1 MTVTFDV
8 VNGSSLA
15 RTDVSGSE
23 SDLVTKPEL
32 TVYPVPTSDEFGF
45 SLKGVDAERV
55 EVVLMNL
62 EGKVVYNEVSS
73 AAQLTDKSVSMDRLG
88 LSSGIYLLKVNTGEV
103 QFIREV
109 IKE

>member
-1 MTVTFDV
+1 M
-8 VNGSSLA
+8 
-15 RTDVSGSE
+15 
-23 SDLVTKPEL
+23 
-32 TVYPVPTSDEFGF
+32 
-45 SLKGVDAERV
+45 
-55 EVVLMNL
+55 VLMNL